1 MRSSK
6 RSDAS
11 LRSIQR
17 DVSQRLMLCQ
27 QALSEQ
33 RVDALFLS
41 PGANQCYVSG
51 FLEPPSERF
60 LCLIVPAVGT
70 PVFVAPEMYEHQ
82 IEEACW
88 LDPIEILVWED
99 GQGPR
104 ASIGRVLDGLV
115 LRSRRVLIDDQMWA
129 SSSIVL
135 RELLSDC
142 TFDVASSLLGNLRE
156 RKSDAELAL
165 LQEAAAITDEA
176 FRSSVLCGGL
186 VGLTERQLAARLR
199 DALLEEEAQ
208 DIVGIMIASG
218 ARSANPHY
226 RGGERV
232 IEAGDSVTI
241 DFGCRWHGYCSDMTR
256 TVVCGPPSKELVSVH
271 HAVEEAQ
278 EAAFRSVR
286 VGAYARDVDSIA
298 RQVLAKSGY
307 ADAFVHRTGHGVGLD
322 IHEEPYIGSA
332 SETRLAAGM
341 TFSIEPGVYLP
352 GHFGVRIEDVVAV
365 RDAGGERLNSIGHEL
380 FVLT

>member
-1 MRSSK
+1 MRSPK
-6 RSDAS
+6 RSDTS
-11 LRSIQR
+11 VESIQR
-17 DVSQRLMLCQ
+17 DASQRLSLCQ
-27 QALSEQ
+27 QAMCAQ

-41 PGANQCYVSG
+41 PGANQYYLSG

-60 LCLIVPAVGT
+60 LCLIVPAAGS
-70 PVFVAPEMYEHQ
+70 PVFVAPEMYERQ
-82 IEEACW
+82 IGEACW
-88 LDPIEILVWED
+88 LDPIEIVLWDD
-99 GQGPR
+99 GRGPR
-104 ASIGRVLDGLV
+104 AAIGRVLDDV
-115 LRSRRVLIDDQMWA
+115 SWRSRRVLIDDQMWA
-129 SSSIVL
+129 SSAILL

-142 TFDVASSLLGNLRE
+142 AFGVASSLLGDLRA
-156 RKSDAELAL
+156 RKSDTELAL

-176 FRSSVLCGGL
+176 FVSSVLCGGL
-186 VGLTERQLAARLR
+186 VGLTETHLAARLR
-199 DALLEEEAQ
+199 NALLEAEAP

-218 ARSANPHY
+218 AQSANPHY
-226 RGGERV
+226 RGGTRV
-232 IEAGDSVTI
+232 IEEGDSVTI
-241 DFGCRWHGYCSDMTR
+241 DFGCRWRGYCSDMTR
-256 TVVCGPPSKELVSVH
+256 TVVCGPPSEELASVH

-332 SETRLAAGM
+332 SETQLAAGM

-352 GHFGVRIEDVVAV
+352 GLFGVRIEDVVAV
-365 RDAGGERLNSIGHEL
+365 RDAGGERLNAIGHEL